1 MQNSKGIV
9 GKMKILLVLILILSV
24 VSTGC
29 NSPTQGV
36 AGVRTELFGGQSN
49 EFGDVTAPTEFD
61 WKQCDGTILN
71 FICEDN
77 ISANIL
83 SKEVE
88 NFTKVTGIKINIKRM
103 DFNTL
108 EEKINMEFISKTAQY
123 ELIYVDPYKTLNR
136 FSEGLEDLNLY
147 EKDETLPHI
156 VGGVESF
163 SKEQLEVC
171 SYFGDTVKLEAI
183 PFDSTTMI
191 LFFRQDI
198 FDQYKDQMEKAL
210 GFDPNP
216 DNGDFTWDQF
226 IEVSKWL
233 NKHGKDPDKVY
244 GSLTMSAKHNSIYT
258 AFSTV
263 LGAYGGD
270 YFTNNKIK
278 SLGTDTGAELQSRTE
293 EFNIALKKFKE
304 IVALNPKEKEGYTWD
319 EVATLFTEEDIAMMI
334 NWDENVS
341 AIENSKIAGKVG
353 YSVLPKGT
361 RRSSNIYGGSGI
373 GINSYASS
381 KKKLAAWMF
390 IVWAT
395 SPQVQMKS
403 FMEKEGGTLP
413 TRTALIEKIEQ
424 DFSKEMPQVS
434 AMIKSQKTE
443 YAYYRPKMKNGYEF
457 ENIMITNLYKMIQ
470 EDKPVKSISINMK
483 SQWSE
488 EH

>member
-1 MQNSKGIV
+1 MQKHNLKSKRV
-9 GKMKILLVLILILSV
+9 KILVLILILSLF
-24 VSTGC
+24 STGC
-29 NSPTQGV
+29 NRASDEKATTK
-36 AGVRTELFGGQSN
+36 TELFGGESN
-49 EFGDVTAPTEFD
+49 EFGDVTAPIGFD

-88 NFTKVTGIKINIKRM
+88 NFTRVTGIKINIKRM

-136 FSEGLEDLNLY
+136 FSEGLEDLNIY
-147 EKDETLPHI
+147 ERDETLPHI

-163 SKEQLEVC
+163 PEEQLEVC
-171 SYFGDTVKLEAI
+171 SYFGDKKKLAAI

-191 LFFRQDI
+191 LFYRQDI
-198 FDQYKDQMEKAL
+198 FNQYMEQMKMDL

-216 DNGDFTWDQF
+216 KNGEFTWDQF
-226 IEVSKWL
+226 IKVSRWL
-233 NKHGKDPDKVY
+233 NEHGNEEDELI

-270 YFTNNKIK
+270 YFRNRKIK

-293 EFNIALKKFKE
+293 EFNTALKKFKE
-304 IVALNPKEKEGYTWD
+304 VIALNPKDKEGYTWD
-319 EVATLFTEEDIAMMI
+319 EVATIFTEKNVAMMI

-361 RRSSNIYGGSGI
+361 KRSSNIYGGSGI
-373 GINSYASS
+373 GINSYAST

-413 TRTALIEKIEQ
+413 TRTALIKKIGQ
-424 DFSKEMPQVS
+424 DFSEEMPQVP
-434 AMIKSQKTE
+434 AMIQSQQEE

-470 EDKPVKSISINMK
+470 EDRPVKSIAINMK